1 MGSILCLSIDLD
13 FIYQCRASAELQLL
27 LYYKNS
33 FGIDLGID
41 LASEFP
47 GAPIKYLGIV
57 LENLAVFCSSQL
69 CSLYCFLYYLLHTDL
84 VCSSI
89 VFSSVY
95 EKNNKNTKKDQKTPF
110 GLRSHQNNF
119 SLPSVLA

>member
-69 CSLYCFLYYLLHTDL
+69 CSLYCFLYFYTLTLCAVLLFL
-84 VCSSI
+84 VLSM
-89 VFSSVY
+89 
-95 EKNNKNTKKDQKTPF
+95 KKTLKLQKKTKKTPF